1 MFEVHHYAWIK
12 GVSTWKCCL
21 NLSFHK
27 SFILE
32 AGGNKLAGNMRLRKS
47 KDIYLLMV
55 TTKCIGNHG
64 KLIMRGTVSWSVKA
78 GHLRP
83 YSFLGDRSLLRGS
96 WVSTGVP
103 GPQRPGMADV
113 NPILLC
119 QWELL
124 LLSRL
129 QPCCHSASCGWLV
142 HACGSLRAT
151 GDLACRADPSLCT
164 QLVSKNVCQVGCRI
178 YSGGCPMASLFFIS
192 WQAHF
197 CRRYNFCMFTQG
209 IVYHTV
215 KHFMRTVP
223 FIIFR
228 IWFIAR
234 KMRYLKHTNT
244 TKWW

>member
-83 YSFLGDRSLLRGS
+83 YSFLGDQLLAAAWGRICPHYAVWSGGLPARCLITYSLLGDREWEKVLALQKLVRIPCPLVSCQGS
-96 WVSTGVP
+96 G
-103 GPQRPGMADV
+103 
-113 NPILLC
+113 I
-119 QWELL
+119 
-124 LLSRL
+124 
-129 QPCCHSASCGWLV
+129 HSLNIRTSQQGQAV
-142 HACGSLRAT
+142 QHMPFAVE
-151 GDLACRADPSLCT
+151 T
-164 QLVSKNVCQVGCRI
+164 QLTNPSIVLSCSK
-178 YSGGCPMASLFFIS
+178 F
-192 WQAHF
+192 
-197 CRRYNFCMFTQG
+197 
-209 IVYHTV
+209 
-215 KHFMRTVP
+215 
-223 FIIFR
+223 
-228 IWFIAR
+228 
-234 KMRYLKHTNT
+234 
-244 TKWW
+244 